1 MPRAI
6 DAYND
11 WIFNGFQKKQNC
23 TRIKSVA
30 FFDRHLPS
38 IFD

>member
-1 MPRAI
+1 MPRVI
-6 DAYND
+6 DSYND
-11 WIFNGFQKKQNC
+11 LIFNGFPEKQNC
-23 TRIKSVA
+23 TGIKSMA